1 MRILKFQNIHH
12 TLEGQFVEVQTVAHI
27 VVRRYGFRII
37 VNHDTAPSLFA
48 NGIQSLYATPVKF
61 YRRPD
66 TVSTGTQYDNRL
78 MISPIMHI
86 ICYTAISKIQI
97 IGLCRIFG
105 CQRIDL
111 FHYRK
116 NACLF
121 TVFADIK
128 NSIFHIT
135 FVTDGTGNLEIRKTL
150 NFSFTKQFVRQI
162 GNLFVVI
169 SPTMQLFGSVHDIH
183 QLLQEP
189 FINLSQFVHLID
201 GVAGTK
207 RFRDH
212 ENTFIGRFTQG
223 FVNVGDNQFF
233 VLHKTMH
240 SLSDHTKPFLN
251 RFFKSASDSHYFT
264 NRFHGRTQFFIN
276 PMEFTQIPTRNLTY
290 DIIQCRFEESRSSL
304 GYRVLQIE

>member
-1 MRILKFQNIHH
+1 MRILQFQNIHH
-12 TLEGQFVEVQTVAHI
+12 TLEGQFVEVQTITHI

-66 TVSTGTQYDNRL
+66 TVSTGTQYDDGF
-78 MISPIMHI
+78 MVAQIMYV
-86 ICYTAISKIQI
+86 ICYTAISKVQI

-116 NACLF
+116 DPHTLTIIAN
-121 TVFADIK
+121 IK

-189 FINLSQFVHLID
+189 FINLRQFVHLID

-207 RFRDH
+207 RFRNDK
-212 ENTFIGRFTQG
+212 NTFVSRFT
-223 FVNVGDNQFF
+223 
-233 VLHKTMH
+233 
-240 SLSDHTKPFLN
+240 
-251 RFFKSASDSHYFT
+251 
-264 NRFHGRTQFFIN
+264 
-276 PMEFTQIPTRNLTY
+276 
-290 DIIQCRFEESRSSL
+290 
-304 GYRVLQIE
+304 